1 MGQPV
6 MNPQLS
12 VPRITSQPIPRPGP
26 SADEGGNRMI
36 MPNFLVIGAAKSGTT
51 ALYYALRQHPQIY
64 MSRSKE
70 PNFFALEGEPPAFR
84 GPGDQQTIN
93 SDSITSLADY
103 QRLFHGVSLETAIGE
118 ASTAYLYHE
127 RTSERIRHYIPSA
140 KLIVILR
147 HPVERAYS
155 SFLHMVR
162 DGREPL
168 ADFSQALQA
177 EQARIHDHWEH
188 IWHYTHMG
196 FYSVQL
202 KRYFDTFDYG
212 QIKIHLYDEWVANP
226 LEVMRE
232 TFRFLGVDERFVP
245 DLSLHPNVSG
255 IPRNRLLQTILTKL
269 NPAEAAFNPS
279 PFARLFARRAVSVGN
294 HNLVKPPIPPAVRSE
309 LGEVFREDIVKLQ
322 DLIQRDLSVWL
333 GKC

>member
-12 VPRITSQPIPRPGP
+12 VPRITSQPRLRPGP

-70 PNFFALEGEPPAFR
+70 PNFFALEGESPAFR

-127 RTSERIRHYIPSA
+127 RTTERIRHYIPSA

-147 HPVERAYS
+147 HPIERAYS

-202 KRYFDTFDYG
+202 KRYFDTFDSG
-212 QIKIHLYDEWVANP
+212 QIKIHLYDEWVTNP
-226 LEVMRE
+226 HQVMRD

-245 DLSLHPNVSG
+245 DLTLRPNVSG
-255 IPRNRLLQTILTKL
+255 IPRNRLLQTVLTKL
-269 NPAEAAFNPS
+269 NPAEAASNRL
-279 PFARLFARRAVSVGN
+279 PFARLWARGAVSVAN
-294 HNLVKPPIPPAVRSE
+294 HNLIKPPIPPTVRSE